1 MTRMLPILFFLFVK
15 EKTGRKSIN
24 KEIKI
29 CKEAHYQ
36 VYYLQS
42 QHVLFSFDELEKS
55 FDGNTTVFRR
65 KSQFYYSA
73 LTCALMFVIPYL
85 VCLGFH
91 IAKKDDSIYKVE
103 IVNAL
108 KRQ

>member
-1 MTRMLPILFFLFVK
+1 MRLLIPAKIAHLHPFRKYYEEYRLK
-15 EKTGRKSIN
+15 YETGGMSRSEVDN
-24 KEIKI
+24 
-29 CKEAHYQ
+29 
-36 VYYLQS
+36 YLKAS
-42 QHVLFSFDELEKS
+42 YIDELEKA

-73 LTCALMFVIPYL
+73 LTCALMSVIPYL